1 MKIGGV
7 QKSLLNLLWEL
18 GDGYDITLYLFQ
30 CTGAYMGQ
38 LPPWIR
44 VEKCKSLFRYLGISQ
59 GECTGG
65 QKLLRGAL
73 AALCRLLGRD
83 AVIKLLLASQKTL
96 PHTYDCAISFLH
108 NGGPK
113 SFYGG
118 VQEFVLHRLK
128 AKRKAAFLHCD
139 HRNCGGNYQKN
150 NISLAQF
157 DVIAACSDGCRE
169 AFLEVLPEL
178 REKCVTVRN
187 CHRFAQIRELADQ
200 SPVAYDEEFCNVVMV
215 SRLSH
220 EKGIQRAI
228 AALKQVIDAGIP
240 AMLHLVGGGGMETQ
254 LKALVQDLDIKDYVR
269 FYGEQANPYRYLKNA
284 DLLMM
289 TSFHEAAPMVI
300 EEAACLG
307 VPVLTTKTTSS
318 QDMVADAGIGWVCEN
333 TQADIDAMLQK
344 IVGGRLDIS
353 KKKELTGGAA
363 ADNRQSLAQFRELI
377 GESYEDKN
385 QKKQSS

>member
-1 MKIGGV
+1 MKKIIIVNNNMKIGGV

-30 CTGAYMGQ
+30 CTGAYLEQ

-44 VEKCKSLFRYLGISQ
+44 VEECKSLFRYLGISQ
-59 GECTGG
+59 RECTGG
-65 QKLLRGAL
+65 QKLLRGVL
-73 AALCRLLGRD
+73 AALCRLFGRD
-83 AVIKLLLASQKTL
+83 AVIKLLLVSQKTL
-96 PHTYDCAISFLH
+96 PQTYDCAISFLH

-118 VQEFVLHRLK
+118 VQEFVLHRVR

-139 HRNCGGNYQKN
+139 YRNCGGNYPAN
-150 NISLAQF
+150 NAKLYSF
-157 DVIAACSDGCRE
+157 DVISACSDGCRA
-169 AFLEVLPEL
+169 AFFEVLPEM

-187 CHRFAQIRELADQ
+187 CHRFAQIRELAEQ
-200 SPVAYDEEFCNVVMV
+200 SPVIYDREFCNVVMV

-228 AALKQVIDAGIP
+228 VALKQVIDSGIP
-240 AMLHLVGGGGMETQ
+240 AMLHLVGSGGMEAQ
-254 LKALVQDLDIKDYVR
+254 LKALAQDLGINGYVH
-269 FYGEQANPYRYLKNA
+269 FYGEQVNPYRYLKNA

-307 VPVLTTKTTSS
+307 VPVLTTRTTSS
-318 QDMVADAGIGWVCEN
+318 KDMVADAGIGWICEN
-333 TQADIDAMLQK
+333 NQEAINALLLDI
-344 IVGGRLDIS
+344 VSGRLDAIKKTELCS
-353 KKKELTGGAA
+353 KDNM
-363 ADNRQSLAQFRELI
+363 DNRLALDQFIGLI
-377 GESYEDKN
+377 EA
-385 QKKQSS
+385 